1 MVEPSPDPAPGD
13 SRRAPHDL
21 AIDEARALLGDVE
34 RELRAIEQAIA
45 RLEQGTYSTC
55 EVCGSPI
62 EPERLVDE
70 PTGRRCGAHG
80 APD

>member
-13 SRRAPHDL
+13 LRRAPHDL
-21 AIDEARALLGDVE
+21 AIDEARALLGDAE
-34 RELRAIEQAIA
+34 RGLRAIEQAIA
-45 RLEQGTYSTC
+45 RLEEGTYSTC

-70 PTGRRCGAHG
+70 PTERRCGAHG

>member
-1 MVEPSPDPAPGD
+1 METSPESVPGD
-13 SRRAPHDL
+13 PRRAPHDQ
-21 AIDEARALLGDVE
+21 AIDEARALLGDAE

-45 RLEQGTYSTC
+45 RLEEGTYSTC

>member
-13 SRRAPHDL
+13 LRRAPHDL
-21 AIDEARALLGDVE
+21 AIDEARALLGDAE

-70 PTGRRCGAHG
+70 PTERRCGAHG